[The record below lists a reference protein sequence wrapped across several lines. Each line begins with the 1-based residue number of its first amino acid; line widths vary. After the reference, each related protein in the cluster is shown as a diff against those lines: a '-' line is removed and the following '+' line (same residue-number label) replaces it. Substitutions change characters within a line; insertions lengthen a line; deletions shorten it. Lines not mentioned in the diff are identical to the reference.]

1 MAQVQVGHKFSF
13 IKGQETLICFSL
25 CFTFLLFLLLS
36 FASFSWICMCN
47 LLPSVSTFSSW
58 LHRAYT
64 HCYSCLLV
72 SPHGRE
78 SEFRNPASFCCWNPE
93 FRGRDLDSR
102 GWDLESR
109 TFMDSP
115 TRGDSFR
122 LRQLVP
128 FGVVGLQNFSV
139 LLLVWAW
146 TISAIRIS
154 KQVGGLVFMPFPHYA
169 TWLLMSYENV
179 KCIPI
184 QAVRQLMTF

>member
-1 MAQVQVGHKFSF
+1 MFLY
-13 IKGQETLICFSL
+13 KGSGNTN
-25 CFTFLLFLLLS
+25 LLFFMFYILVTLLLS

-47 LLPSVSTFSSW
+47 LLPSVNTFSSW

-102 GWDLESR
+102 GWNLESR

-122 LRQLVP
+122 LAPVSALRCRWASKFL
-128 FGVVGLQNFSV
+128 

-146 TISAIRIS
+146 TISAIRILS

-169 TWLLMSYENV
+169 TWPLMSYENV

-184 QAVRQLMTF
+184 QAVRQIMTF